1 MCTQNHGSFSKLRK
15 AFIKSVLAKHIGTFC
30 LLLTAPPWRLW
41 GKTEVTMEAFITT
54 SGAGLSSH
62 LCWMCFCLQPF
73 KCTGMRE
80 GTVLS
85 QKLVCCSGGEG
96 PGERWL
102 CFLMNPLLK
111 WVKEVKEKKGTHKSS
126 RQGRRRTT
134 PDDYYFWLKKR
145 KKKKGYLP
153 KSSEGEETRYVGFGS
168 QRHSSVARINYG
180 PEVNSNVW

>member
-62 LCWMCFCLQPF
+62 LDWMCFCLQPF

-96 PGERWL
+96 PGEHWL

-145 KKKKGYLP
+145 KKKKRLSAKVVWRRRDSICGLRLP
-153 KSSEGEETRYVGFGS
+153 EAQLSG
-168 QRHSSVARINYG
+168 
-180 PEVNSNVW
+180 